1 MNIAF
6 TTIIIFIVLSP
17 GYLFKTAYSSSK
29 LSVKDSNRNL
39 LNDLTWSILPS
50 LIIHV
55 VTIATVECFTNYRI
69 DFERLGNLMLGTNS
83 DGLAAKSFSDLKEY
97 IYPIFFY
104 NLVVFGVSYLFGY
117 LSMKC
122 VRYFKLDR
130 KIRMLRFSNKW
141 HYILTGECLDFPD
154 VPDHFED
161 ISFKIV
167 NVLCKVNGKS
177 VLYTGEYF
185 NYYIDSK
192 GDLEAIHLKY
202 PVRRYL
208 DDDKAKTYYQIPSR
222 YLVIPSNDIININL
236 KYINSVEIDISE
248 LTDEDELIQEEESD
262 Q

>member
-1 MNIAF
+1 
-6 TTIIIFIVLSP
+6 
-17 GYLFKTAYSSSK
+17 
-29 LSVKDSNRNL
+29 
-39 LNDLTWSILPS
+39 
-50 LIIHV
+50 
-55 VTIATVECFTNYRI
+55 
-69 DFERLGNLMLGTNS
+69 
-83 DGLAAKSFSDLKEY
+83 
-97 IYPIFFY
+97 
-104 NLVVFGVSYLFGY
+104 
-117 LSMKC
+117 MKC

-130 KIRMLRFSNKW
+130 KVRMLRFSNKW
-141 HYILTGECLDFPD
+141 HCILTGECFDFPD

-192 GDLEAIHLKY
+192 GDLETIHLKY

-208 DDDKAKTYYQIPSR
+208 DDDKAKTYDQIPSR

-236 KYINSVEIDISE
+236 KYIHSVEIDISE